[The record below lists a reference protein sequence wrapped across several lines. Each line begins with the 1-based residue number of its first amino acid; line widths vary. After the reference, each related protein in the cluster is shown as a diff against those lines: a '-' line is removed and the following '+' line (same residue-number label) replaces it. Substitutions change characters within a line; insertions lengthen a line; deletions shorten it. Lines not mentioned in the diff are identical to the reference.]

1 MSQILLLQLQDYS
14 RNPSAESEVKFQLSR
29 ISLEPMLRSM
39 AYISEQLSTPVN
51 KVAVI
56 NLKVREFLCVFHS
69 NLTIP
74 KLCCFLVLPL
84 RKLRFVHLGTFLI
97 SKFLEQ
103 LSSLL
108 ALRGGG
114 FLHMLIFSF

>member
-1 MSQILLLQLQDYS
+1 MFQILLLQLQDYS

-108 ALRGGG
+108 ALRGGD
-114 FLHMLIFSF
+114 FCTC